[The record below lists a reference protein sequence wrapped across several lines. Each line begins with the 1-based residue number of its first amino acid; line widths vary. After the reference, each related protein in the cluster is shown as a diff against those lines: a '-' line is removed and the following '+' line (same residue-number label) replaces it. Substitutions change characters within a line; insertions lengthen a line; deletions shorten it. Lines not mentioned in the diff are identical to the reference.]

1 MKRIRF
7 AMVVGI
13 LTFGVAGCGEETP
26 ISPAG
31 DIALET
37 AGGRGPAIPSSGH
50 ECDGLPTAPL
60 SQRVDLYTPTFA
72 NPTSVTNPL
81 FPISELDRVLLLGT
95 VDGGD
100 FRTETTLLSQTQT
113 IELEGRTVEALVSQY
128 VAWLDRR
135 IHEVAIDWYVQ
146 DDLGAVWY
154 LGEDVFNYDEGR
166 VEDTEGTWLAGKDG
180 PEAMIMPPDPQ
191 VGDVWRPENICGFVF
206 EEVTATAT
214 GVTVPGPQGQVSGAL
229 VVSELHMDATTEDK
243 IFAPG
248 YGEFSTGSPGS
259 DIEALALAVQIDALA
274 GPPPAELEA
283 LSSGAA
289 RIFRAARARKWND
302 ASDTVE
308 DMADAWAAF
317 QALGFVPPLLD
328 AEMETALEYLVESVD
343 DRDIEETRQA
353 SIDVARASLDLQL
366 RHLSR
371 DEIDLAQIDLWVRQ
385 LLVDAAAHDL
395 GAIRGD
401 IVSIGLIRDRFA
413 HPPVAD
419 IDAQIRAVQSAALAA
434 NLSGATEA
442 AVRLQNALARS
453 SRGVP
458 RL

>member
-1 MKRIRF
+1 MKRIRI
-7 AMVVGI
+7 AMLGAI
-13 LTFGVAGCGEETP
+13 LSLSVASCGEEIP
-26 ISPAG
+26 SSPAG
-31 DIALET
+31 DIALLT

-60 SQRVDLYTPTFA
+60 SQRVDLYIPTFA
-72 NPTSVTNPL
+72 NPTDVTNPL

-100 FRTETTLLSQTQT
+100 FRTETTLLAHTQT

-166 VEDTEGTWLAGKDG
+166 VEDTDGTWLAGLDG
-180 PEAMIMPPDPQ
+180 PEAMIMPPNPQ

-214 GVTVPGPQGQVSGAL
+214 GVMVPGPQGSVSGAL
-229 VVSELHMDATTEDK
+229 IVSELHMDATTEDK

-259 DIEALALAVQIDALA
+259 DIEALALAVPTDALP
-274 GPPPAELEA
+274 GPPPAELET

-289 RIFRAARARKWND
+289 RIFWAARARQWND
-302 ASDTVE
+302 ASETAE
-308 DMADAWAAF
+308 EMADAWAAF

-328 AEMETALEYLVESVD
+328 AEMETALEDLEESID
-343 DRDIEETRQA
+343 ARDAAATRQA
-353 SIDVARASLDLQL
+353 SIDVARTSLDLQL

-371 DEIDLAQIDLWVRQ
+371 DEIDMAQIDLWTRQ
-385 LLVDAAAHDL
+385 LLIDAAAHDK
-395 GAIRGD
+395 GGVRSD
-401 IVSIGLIRDRFA
+401 IVSIKLIRDRFA
-413 HPPVAD
+413 HPPVG
-419 IDAQIRAVQSAALAA
+419 IDAQISAVQAAALAS

-442 AVRLQNALARS
+442 AVKLQSTLARS